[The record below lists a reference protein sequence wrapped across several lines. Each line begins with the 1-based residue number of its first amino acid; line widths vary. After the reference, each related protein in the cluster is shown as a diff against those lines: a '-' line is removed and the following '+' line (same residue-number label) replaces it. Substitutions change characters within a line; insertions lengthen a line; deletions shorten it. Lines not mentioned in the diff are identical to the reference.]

1 MCAAVNP
8 WNQFMAALTISF
20 LITGRSFVAKL
31 GPYYGMDS
39 ILKIRFPFTHTYG
52 EYNWSFTFQTIF
64 SSEIHSTF
72 TLAGLVAALEGP
84 LNA

>member
-20 LITGRSFVAKL
+20 LITGRSFVARL
-31 GPYYGMDS
+31 GPYYG
-39 ILKIRFPFTHTYG
+39 LHTEVRFPFTHTYG
-52 EYNWSFTFQTIF
+52 EYNWSFMFQTIL